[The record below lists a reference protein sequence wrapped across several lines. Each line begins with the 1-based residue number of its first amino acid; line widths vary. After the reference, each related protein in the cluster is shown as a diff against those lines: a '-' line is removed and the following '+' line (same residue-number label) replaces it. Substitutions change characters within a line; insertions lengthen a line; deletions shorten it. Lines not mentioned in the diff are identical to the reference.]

1 MSIEERRKRSEV
13 YSLAIPRVERSE
25 KRFPTGSTYC
35 GTWDVLGMSGDV
47 KYTFPNGAIYQGQ
60 FEDGMFH
67 GEGILKY
74 PSGIKLRTKW
84 KRGELVEKTLVYSD
98 GSEYKPDSSYCV
110 LPDRRFTIE
119 LDNGLQPA
127 GKSYLTAEQP
137 TREIPLGYYDTG
149 DGFYNPNSKMIH
161 KSDNIYGILRAPS
174 EYEQKWI
181 VENCRKSP
189 MLPVGPRKDLYE
201 EWVEPPQVLK
211 RCKCACPNCIQE

>member
-1 MSIEERRKRSEV
+1 MSIEERRKRSERISQWEELMRKFAQSHKEECRV

-110 LPDRRFTIE
+110 LPDRR
-119 LDNGLQPA
+119 
-127 GKSYLTAEQP
+127 
-137 TREIPLGYYDTG
+137 
-149 DGFYNPNSKMIH
+149 
-161 KSDNIYGILRAPS
+161 APS